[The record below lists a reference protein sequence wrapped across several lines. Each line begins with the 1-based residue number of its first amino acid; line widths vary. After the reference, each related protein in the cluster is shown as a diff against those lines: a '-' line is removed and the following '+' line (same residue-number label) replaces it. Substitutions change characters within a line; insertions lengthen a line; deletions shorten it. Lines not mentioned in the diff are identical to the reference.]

1 MSEQQA
7 KAAEDSS
14 AVQPEPPSCQRELSE
29 QEQQLRQGRRSMVM
43 PMRGKATSKVRY
55 VEGSMPLKNGCWL
68 SD

>member
-1 MSEQQA
+1 MTEQQT
-7 KAAEDSS
+7 KAAEDNSVAKTKSS
-14 AVQPEPPSCQRELSE
+14 SCQRELSE

-43 PMRGKATSKVRY
+43 PMRGEATSKVRY

>member
-1 MSEQQA
+1 MTEQKT

-14 AVQPEPPSCQRELSE
+14 TVKSEPSSCQRELSE

-43 PMRGKATSKVRY
+43 PMRGEATSKVRY